1 MHTFLTLTDAVLLV
15 LWQCNY
21 SLEGDVTQKP
31 LLLAVSRSCL
41 MLIACKPY
49 RDRHRESSTNKCSVR
64 LEALGRSRPYVRP
77 RMLHC
82 ADLVT
87 KSLSKS
93 PWNVVLRVW
102 TLSLAELPG

>member
-1 MHTFLTLTDAVLLV
+1 VHSFLTLTDAVLLV
-15 LWQCNY
+15 LWQCNC
-21 SLEGDVTQKP
+21 SLERGVVQKP
-31 LLLAVSRSCL
+31 SLIVVSRSCL

-49 RDRHRESSTNKCSVR
+49 RDVHRESSTNKCSVK
-64 LEALGRSRPYVRP
+64 LEALGRSRPDVRP

-87 KSLSKS
+87 QSLSKS